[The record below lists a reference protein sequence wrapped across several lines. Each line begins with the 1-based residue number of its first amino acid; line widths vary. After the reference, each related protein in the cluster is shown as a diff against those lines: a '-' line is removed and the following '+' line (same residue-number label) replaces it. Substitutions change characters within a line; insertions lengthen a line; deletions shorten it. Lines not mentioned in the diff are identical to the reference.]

1 MTLLALPCPSGVE
14 LWLVDLDQPGDPSPW
29 LAPEELARAGR
40 FHFEHDARRYRAS
53 HSALRQL
60 LARRTGLAPQALC
73 FDQGTYGKPRLAAAQ
88 PPHFNL
94 SHSGG
99 WALIGICASAPI
111 GVDIE
116 AARAMDDLLAL
127 AEHNFSP
134 REFEALRGQPQD
146 RQPQAFLRC
155 WTRKEACLKALGSG
169 LSVEP
174 SVFEAGIA
182 PEALSTTIGFGGGTC
197 RMEVI
202 SLDLPQGLQGAV
214 ARIAEAD
221 RHLAL

>member
-1 MTLLALPCPSGVE
+1 MPLSALPCPSGIE
-14 LWLVDLDQPGDPSPW
+14 LWLVDLDQPGDTPPW
-29 LAPEELARAGR
+29 LAPEELARAER

-53 HSALRQL
+53 HAALRQL
-60 LARRTGLAPQALC
+60 LARRTGLDPLALH
-73 FDQGTYGKPRLAAAQ
+73 FEQGAYGKPRLAAAQ
-88 PPHFNL
+88 APHFNL

-116 AARAMDDLLAL
+116 APRAMDDLLAL
-127 AEHNFSP
+127 AEHHFSP
-134 REFEALRGQPQD
+134 REFEALRGVPQN
-146 RQPQAFLRC
+146 RQPQSFLRC

-174 SVFEAGIA
+174 SVFEAGIE
-182 PEALSTTIGFGGGTC
+182 PEALATAIGFGGSTC

>member
-1 MTLLALPCPSGVE
+1 MSLYPLPGPSGTE
-14 LWLVDLDQPGDPSPW
+14 LWLVDLDQTGVPSPW
-29 LAPEELARAGR
+29 LAPAELARAER

-53 HSALRQL
+53 HAALRQL
-60 LARRTGLAPQALC
+60 LARRTGLDPLALH
-73 FDQGTYGKPRLAAAQ
+73 FEQGTYGKPRLATAQ
-88 PPHFNL
+88 APHFNL

-116 AARAMDDLLAL
+116 APRAMDDLLAL
-127 AEHNFSP
+127 AERNFSP
-134 REFEALRGQPQD
+134 RELEALRGLPEN

-182 PEALSTTIGFGGGTC
+182 PEALSTTIGFGGGVC
-197 RMEVI
+197 RMEVL

-214 ARIAEAD
+214 ARVAEAD